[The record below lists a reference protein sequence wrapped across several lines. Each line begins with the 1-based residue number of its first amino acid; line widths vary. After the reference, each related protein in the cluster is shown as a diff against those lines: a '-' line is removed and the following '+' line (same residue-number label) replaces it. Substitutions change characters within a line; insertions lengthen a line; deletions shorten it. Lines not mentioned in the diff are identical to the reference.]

1 MARHKEIYLA
11 HLPVFFL
18 TGEVEITKDPIFYK
32 NNFREINEVNLSD
45 FQNRIQSI
53 NWRATNELDV
63 NIDYD
68 NFHDKLSQICNYCFS
83 FKEKICIIYQNKYK
97 PWLTPCI
104 LNSINKK
111 SRLYKKSLRCKTLN
125 SKLKYISCKNKL
137 TTVIQIQES
146 YIIKINLTTKRG
158 ILAGLAVN

>member
-1 MARHKEIYLA
+1 MSD

-32 NNFREINEVNLSD
+32 KNFREITEANLSD

-68 NFHDKLSQICNYCFS
+68 NFHDKLFQIYNECFP
-83 FKEKICIIYQNKYK
+83 FKEKIYKIYQNKYK
-97 PWLTPCI
+97 PWLIQCI
-104 LNSINKK
+104 LNSINKTK
-111 SRLYKKSLRCKTLN
+111 S
-125 SKLKYISCKNKL
+125 
-137 TTVIQIQES
+137 TV
-146 YIIKINLTTKRG
+146 
-158 ILAGLAVN
+158 